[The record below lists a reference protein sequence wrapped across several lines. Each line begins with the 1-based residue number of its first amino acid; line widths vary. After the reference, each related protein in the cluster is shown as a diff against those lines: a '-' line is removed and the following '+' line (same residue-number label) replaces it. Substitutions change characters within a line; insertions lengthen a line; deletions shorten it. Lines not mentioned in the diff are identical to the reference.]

1 MSEIVE
7 RVKRILLVP
16 REEWP
21 VIAAAPETTAGLF
34 QRYVMIVA
42 AIPAI
47 AGFIKLSVIG
57 TSVPLT
63 GMTFR
68 VGLNSGL
75 IGSALQYAL
84 SLVSVYVLA
93 LIVNALAPTF
103 GGRKDSVQALK
114 VVAYAYT
121 ASWVAGAA
129 VLLPWVGWLI
139 GLLGG
144 AYSIYL
150 LHLGLPILMQCGP
163 DKATAYTVAT
173 VFIAIVLSIVM
184 GILVSGI
191 IGAPSMDSI
200 ARQGAGDIEITTDD
214 GSVKIDG
221 DSVMGRIGQMAQQM
235 EAAGEK
241 MEAAQK
247 SGDSAAQSEALG
259 QALGALVGAGSSG
272 VEALSP
278 EQLKPFVPESLGGL
292 ARTTYKVERTDM
304 MGLQVATGSASYGDD
319 SADRKLDLEI
329 TDMGGASSMA
339 LLAGWALVETE
350 SESSEGYER
359 VYREDGAR
367 VHETWNEA
375 GRTGS
380 YERIVA
386 DRFLVALEGR
396 GLDMS
401 ALKSAAESLDLSG
414 LAALKES
421 GRKPE

>member
-1 MSEIVE
+1 MSDIVE
-7 RVKRILLVP
+7 RIKRILLVP
-16 REEWP
+16 RDEWP
-21 VIAAAPETTAGLF
+21 VIAAAPETAAGLF

-42 AIPAI
+42 AVPAI
-47 AGFIKLSVIG
+47 AGFIKLSLIG

-63 GMTFR
+63 GMSFR

-84 SLVSVYVLA
+84 ALVSVYVMA

-103 GGRKDSVQALK
+103 GGRKDPVQALK

-163 DKATAYTVAT
+163 DKATAYTVAS
-173 VFIAIVLSIVM
+173 VLFAFVLSIVM
-184 GILVSGI
+184 SIMVGGIM
-191 IGAPSMDSI
+191 GAPTMDSI
-200 ARQGAGDIEITTDD
+200 ARQGAGDIEITSDD

-221 DSVMGRIGQMAQQM
+221 DSVIGRIGQMAEQM
-235 EAAGEK
+235 EAAGKK

-247 SGDSAAQSEALG
+247 SGDSTAQSEALG

-272 VEALSP
+272 VEALPP
-278 EQLKPFVPESLGGL
+278 EQLKPFVPETLGGL
-292 ARTTYKVERTDM
+292 PRTAYKVERTTV
-304 MGLQVATGSASYGDD
+304 MGLQVATGSARYAEE
-319 SADRKLDLEI
+319 SADRQLDLEI

-339 LLAGWALVETE
+339 QLAGWALVESE

-367 VHETWNEA
+367 VHETWKEA
-375 GRTGS
+375 DRRGS

-386 DRFLVALEGR
+386 ERFLVKLEGR

-414 LAALKES
+414 LAALKDS
-421 GRKPE
+421 GRKPG